1 MFDGKSLSDAER
13 LIDEWRGV
21 IEQRAARARALEAR
35 LARLTE
41 TARSPD
47 GMVTV
52 TVGIRGDLTAL
63 ELAEAVRQRPA
74 GVIAREILSTV
85 RAARGA
91 LLTAVTAATTE
102 AMGPDTATGRA
113 VVESFTYR
121 LAPDD
126 DGRV

>member
-1 MFDGKSLSDAER
+1 MFEGKSLSDAER

-35 LARLTE
+35 LAQLTE

-52 TVGIRGDLTAL
+52 TVGVRGDLTAL
-63 ELAEAVRQRPA
+63 DLAEAVRQRPA

-91 LLTAVTAATTE
+91 LLTAVTAATAE
-102 AMGPDTATGRA
+102 EMGPDTATGRA

-121 LAPDD
+121 LAPGG